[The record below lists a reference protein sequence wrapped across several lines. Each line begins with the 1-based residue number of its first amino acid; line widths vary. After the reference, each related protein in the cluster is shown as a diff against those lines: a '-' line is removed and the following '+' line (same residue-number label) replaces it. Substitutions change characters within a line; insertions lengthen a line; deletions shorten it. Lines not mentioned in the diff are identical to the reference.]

1 VQDIYA
7 LARDAFRGGQRS
19 FQVQAVPFRMTP
31 ENMAK
36 HRKSEHIEFWR
47 MLKVG
52 YDHFEVTKRPPK
64 VDVCEK
70 KYVFDAVP
78 LVEGAPF
85 NAVAKCPAYKVPEE
99 IAVAVNAKQSRDEQK
114 FTQIV
119 ASLERREKRE
129 QDWKETESRIAKFLG
144 GGKSAG
150 ETLAVAA
157 SETAAPSGATGGMS
171 VAVATSGAAE
181 TVAAP
186 PVATA
191 FADGRERRE
200 KTSGFFGRLLSFGG
214 SDNEQSSQPDA

>member
-19 FQVQAVPFRMTP
+19 FQVQAFPFRMTP

-78 LVEGAPF
+78 LVEGAPC
-85 NAVAKCPAYKVPEE
+85 NALAKGTGYKVPEE
-99 IAVAVNAKQSRDEQK
+99 IAVAVNAKPSRDEQK
-114 FTQIV
+114 FTQFV

-129 QDWKETESRIAKFLG
+129 QDWKETE
-144 GGKSAG
+144 
-150 ETLAVAA
+150 
-157 SETAAPSGATGGMS
+157 
-171 VAVATSGAAE
+171 
-181 TVAAP
+181 
-186 PVATA
+186 
-191 FADGRERRE
+191 
-200 KTSGFFGRLLSFGG
+200 
-214 SDNEQSSQPDA
+214 